1 MTKENKTT
9 IQVEI
14 PTLERLKNNKL
25 VAKESYEELIN
36 RVLDAVENQE
46 K

>member
-1 MTKENKTT
+1 MTKTT
-9 IQVEI
+9 IQLESA
-14 PTLERLKNNKL
+14 TLERLRDNKI